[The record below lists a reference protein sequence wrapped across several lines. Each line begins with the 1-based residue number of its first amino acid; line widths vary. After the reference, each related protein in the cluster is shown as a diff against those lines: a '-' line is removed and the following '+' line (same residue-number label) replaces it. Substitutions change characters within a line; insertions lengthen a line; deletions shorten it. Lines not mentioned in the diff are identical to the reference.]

1 MRDRFLIYTRYLK
14 QIAPLSNEQRG
25 ILFTAILSYMSGE
38 DLPPMDAVAEYA
50 FGVIRADLDTDGAK
64 YDEKCRTNSENGRK
78 GGLAKADILANASE
92 RQRTLANGGESSRYD
107 MTDKIEGYKRESKP
121 KRKGRMNSFNNFPE
135 RVYDYS
141 DLEAKLKAV
150 DSNREDLEGYAN

>member
-14 QIAPLSNEQRG
+14 QIAPLTHEQRG

-50 FGVIRADLDTDGAK
+50 FGVIRADLDEDGAR
-64 YDEKCRTNSENGRK
+64 YEEKCRVNSENGRK
-78 GGLAKADILANASE
+78 GGEAKAANATE
-92 RQRTLANGGESSRYD
+92 RYRTLPNSSESSRYD

-121 KRKGRMNSFNNFPE
+121 KRKGRTNSFNNFPE
-135 RVYDYS
+135 RVYDMEE
-141 DLEAKLKAV
+141 LEKKLRGV
-150 DSNREDLEGYAN
+150 